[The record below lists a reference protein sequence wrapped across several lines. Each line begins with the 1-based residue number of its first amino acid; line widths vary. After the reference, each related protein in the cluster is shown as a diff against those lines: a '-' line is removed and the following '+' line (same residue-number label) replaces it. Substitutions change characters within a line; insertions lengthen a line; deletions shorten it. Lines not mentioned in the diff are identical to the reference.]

1 MRMQKL
7 GWVVLGAVL
16 VFGLGYGSAV
26 ASASKATDDL
36 KSTIDSVV
44 SLVKDDALKKDALTR
59 RKKIRE
65 VIGKRFS
72 YQQMVMRSLAQNW
85 DVRTPK
91 EKEDFLEL
99 FKKLLENSY
108 ASKIES
114 YSDEVI
120 NYVGEVV
127 KGNYAEV
134 KTEILRKDGV
144 IGVDYRMIL
153 ENDQWMVYDFV
164 IADVSIIRNYRS
176 QFSRIISKDS
186 FQELVRKLS
195 SKIEELELKEGKEVS
210 EQL

>member
-1 MRMQKL
+1 MQKL
-7 GWVVLGAVL
+7 SWVVLGVVL
-16 VFGLGYGSAV
+16 VFGLVCGSAI

-44 SLVKDDALKKDALTR
+44 SLVKDDVLKKDALTR

-65 VIGKRFS
+65 AIGKRFS

-114 YSDEVI
+114 YSDEII